1 MAEVDVKQAR
11 ENRLLA
17 SLPASDLER
26 MAVAFEPVTLKRG
39 ETLYRQDAAMDHV
52 YFPTGALISLV
63 ASMKDGTVV
72 EVAVIG
78 REGMVGLPLA
88 LGADRSPRTVIT
100 QAPGSAL
107 KLPAPILLREL
118 CDDCA
123 ISDRLNRYTLIHL
136 TQTTQWVA
144 CNRLHSLEE
153 RLARWLL
160 ASADATGTEQFELTQ
175 DFIAQML
182 GVRRPSVTV
191 IVRSFEKAGMV
202 QTSRGRIRIADRPAL
217 EKAVCECYHF
227 VRQQI
232 EQLMAVD
239 EAFGPGSLRADLKTG
254 ASRAH

>member
-1 MAEVDVKQAR
+1 MAEFDLAIAR

-17 SLPASDLER
+17 SLPPNDLER
-26 MAVAFEPVTLKRG
+26 IANLLEPVALKRG
-39 ETLYRQDAAMDHV
+39 ETLYSEGTRIEHV

-63 ASMKDGTVV
+63 ASMQDGTVV
-72 EVAVIG
+72 EVAVVG

-88 LGADRSPRTVIT
+88 LGTETSPRKVVA

-107 KLPAPILLREL
+107 RLSAEGFQREMLNGSALP
-118 CDDCA
+118 
-123 ISDRLNRYTLIHL
+123 DRLKRYTMVHL

-160 ASADATGTEQFELTQ
+160 ASADATGSEQFELTQ

-191 IVRSFEKAGMV
+191 IVRGFEKQGMV
-202 QTSRGRIRIADRPAL
+202 QTSRGRIRISSRPEL
-217 EKAVCECYHF
+217 ERAVCECYHF
-227 VRQQI
+227 VRRQI
-232 EQLMAVD
+232 DNVMPV
-239 EAFGPGSLRADLKTG
+239 GP
-254 ASRAH
+254 SRS

>member
-1 MAEVDVKQAR
+1 MAEFDLSVAR

-17 SLPASDLER
+17 SLPAHDLER
-26 MAVAFEPVTLKRG
+26 IATSLEPVALKRG
-39 ETLYRQDAAMDHV
+39 ETLYNEGTKIEHV

-63 ASMKDGTVV
+63 ASMQDGTVV

-88 LGADRSPRTVIT
+88 LGAETSPRKVVA
-100 QAPGSAL
+100 QAPGGALRLSADGF
-107 KLPAPILLREL
+107 LREMMNGNAL
-118 CDDCA
+118 P
-123 ISDRLNRYTLIHL
+123 DRLKRYTMVHL

-160 ASADATGTEQFELTQ
+160 ASADATGSEQFELTQ

-191 IVRSFEKAGMV
+191 IVRGFEKQGMV
-202 QTSRGRIRIADRPAL
+202 QTSRGRIRISDRAAL
-217 EKAVCECYHF
+217 ERAVCECYPF
-227 VRQQI
+227 VRRQI
-232 EQLMAVD
+232 DTAMPL
-239 EAFGPGSLRADLKTG
+239 G
-254 ASRAH
+254 ASRS

>member
-1 MAEVDVKQAR
+1 MAEFDLSVAL

-17 SLPASDLER
+17 SLPSRDLDR
-26 MAVAFEPVTLKRG
+26 LANLLEPVALKRG
-39 ETLYRQDAAMDHV
+39 ETLYNEGTKIEHV

-63 ASMKDGTVV
+63 ASMQDGTVV
-72 EVAVIG
+72 EVAVVG

-88 LGADRSPRTVIT
+88 LGADTSPRKVVA

-107 KLPAPILLREL
+107 KMSAEGFHREMMNGGALPE
-118 CDDCA
+118 
-123 ISDRLNRYTLIHL
+123 RLKRYTMVHL

-160 ASADATGTEQFELTQ
+160 ASADATGSEQFELTQ

-191 IVRSFEKAGMV
+191 IVRSFEKQGMV
-202 QTSRGRIRIADRPAL
+202 ATSRGRIRISDRAAL
-217 EKAVCECYHF
+217 ERVVCECYHF
-227 VRQQI
+227 VRRQI
-232 EQLMAVD
+232 DDVMPTA
-239 EAFGPGSLRADLKTG
+239 PSGS
-254 ASRAH
+254 

>member
-1 MAEVDVKQAR
+1 MAEVELSRAR

-17 SLPASDLER
+17 SLPANDLER
-26 MAVAFEPVTLKRG
+26 IAGTLEPIVLKRG
-39 ETLYRQDAAMDHV
+39 ETLYHENTPIEHV

-63 ASMKDGTVV
+63 ASMQDGTVV

-88 LGADRSPRTVIT
+88 LGTEISPRKVVA
-100 QAPGSAL
+100 QAPGGAL
-107 KLPAPILLREL
+107 KLSAETFRREMSTNGSAL
-118 CDDCA
+118 TE
-123 ISDRLNRYTLIHL
+123 RLKRYTMIHL

-160 ASADATGTEQFELTQ
+160 ASADATGSEQFELTQ

-191 IVRSFEKAGMV
+191 IVRGFEKQGMV
-202 QTSRGRIRIADRPAL
+202 QTSRGRIRIADRGSL
-217 EKAVCECYHF
+217 ERTVCECYQF

-232 EQLMAVD
+232 DQVMPV
-239 EAFGPGSLRADLKTG
+239 
-254 ASRAH
+254 ASRS

>member
-1 MAEVDVKQAR
+1 MAEFDLALAR

-17 SLPASDLER
+17 SLPESDLER
-26 MAVAFEPVTLKRG
+26 LASTLEPVTLKRG
-39 ETLYRQDAAMDHV
+39 ETIYNEGTTIDHV

-63 ASMKDGTVV
+63 ASMQDGTVV

-88 LGADRSPRTVIT
+88 LGTDTSPRKVVA

-107 KLPAPILLREL
+107 RLSAEGLRREMSNGRAL
-118 CDDCA
+118 TD
-123 ISDRLNRYTLIHL
+123 SLKRYTMVHL

-160 ASADATGTEQFELTQ
+160 ASADATGSEQFELTQ

-182 GVRRPSVTV
+182 GVRRPSVIV
-191 IVRSFEKAGMV
+191 IVRSFEKQGMV
-202 QTSRGRIRIADRPAL
+202 QTSRGRIRISDRGAL
-217 EKAVCECYHF
+217 ERAVCECYQF
-227 VRQQI
+227 VRRQI
-232 EQLMAVD
+232 D
-239 EAFGPGSLRADLKTG
+239 G
-254 ASRAH
+254 AMPPPSRS

>member
-1 MAEVDVKQAR
+1 MAEFDLSVAR

-17 SLPASDLER
+17 SLPANDLER
-26 MAVAFEPVTLKRG
+26 IANSLEPVALKRG
-39 ETLYRQDAAMDHV
+39 ETIYHEGTKIDHV

-63 ASMKDGTVV
+63 ASMQDGTVV
-72 EVAVIG
+72 EVAVVG

-88 LGADRSPRTVIT
+88 LGTETSPRKVVA

-107 KLPAPILLREL
+107 RLPADIFLREMMNGNEL
-118 CDDCA
+118 PE
-123 ISDRLNRYTLIHL
+123 RLKRYTMVHL

-160 ASADATGTEQFELTQ
+160 ASADATGSEQFELTQ

-191 IVRSFEKAGMV
+191 IVRGFEKQGMV
-202 QTSRGRIRIADRPAL
+202 QTSRGRIRISNRAAL
-217 EKAVCECYHF
+217 EHAVCECYTF
-227 VRQQI
+227 VRGQI
-232 EQLMAVD
+232 DTAM
-239 EAFGPGSLRADLKTG
+239 PMPTG
-254 ASRAH
+254 ALQS

>member
-1 MAEVDVKQAR
+1 MAEVELSLAR

-17 SLPASDLER
+17 SLPAHDLER
-26 MAVAFEPVTLKRG
+26 LASTLQPIVLKRG
-39 ETLYRQDAAMDHV
+39 ETLYHENTPIEHV

-63 ASMKDGTVV
+63 ASMQDGTVV
-72 EVAVIG
+72 EVAVVG

-88 LGADRSPRTVIT
+88 LGTGVSPRKVVA
-100 QAPGSAL
+100 QAPGTAL
-107 KLPAPILLREL
+107 KLSAETFQREMSNGSAL
-118 CDDCA
+118 TE
-123 ISDRLNRYTLIHL
+123 RLKRYTMIHL

-160 ASADATGTEQFELTQ
+160 ASADATGSERFELTQ

-191 IVRSFEKAGMV
+191 IVRGFEKQGMV
-202 QTSRGRIRIADRPAL
+202 QTSRGRIRISDRGAL
-217 EKAVCECYHF
+217 ERTVCECYQF

-232 EQLMAVD
+232 DQVMPT
-239 EAFGPGSLRADLKTG
+239 EALR
-254 ASRAH
+254 S

>member
-1 MAEVDVKQAR
+1 MAEFDLSIAR

-17 SLPASDLER
+17 SLPAHDLER
-26 MAVAFEPVTLKRG
+26 IASSLEPVALKRG
-39 ETLYRQDAAMDHV
+39 ETLYAEGTKIEHV

-63 ASMKDGTVV
+63 ASMQDGTVV
-72 EVAVIG
+72 EVAVVG

-88 LGADRSPRTVIT
+88 LGAETSPRKVVA

-107 KLPAPILLREL
+107 RLSAEGFLREML
-118 CDDCA
+118 NG
-123 ISDRLNRYTLIHL
+123 SELPDRLKRYTMVHL

-160 ASADATGTEQFELTQ
+160 ASADATGSEQFELTQ

-191 IVRSFEKAGMV
+191 IVRSFEKQGMV
-202 QTSRGRIRIADRPAL
+202 QTSRGRIRISNRTAL
-217 EKAVCECYHF
+217 ERAVCECYTF
-227 VRQQI
+227 VRRQI
-232 EQLMAVD
+232 DSTM
-239 EAFGPGSLRADLKTG
+239 PIGS
-254 ASRAH
+254 SRS

>member
-1 MAEVDVKQAR
+1 MAEFDVAQAR
-11 ENRLLA
+11 ENHLLA

-26 MAVAFEPVTLKRG
+26 MAYALEPVSLKRG
-39 ETLYRQDAAMDHV
+39 ETLYRQDAKIDNV

-72 EVAVIG
+72 EVAVVG

-100 QAPGSAL
+100 QAPGGAL
-107 KLPAPILLREL
+107 KLPADILRNEL
-118 CDDCA
+118 SKGSA
-123 ISDRLNRYTLIHL
+123 IGDRLKRYTMIHL

-160 ASADATGTEQFELTQ
+160 ASADATGTELFELTQ

-202 QTSRGRIRIADRPAL
+202 QTSRGRIRIADRGAL
-217 EKAVCECYHF
+217 EKTVCECYHF

-232 EQLMAVD
+232 EKTMAVD
-239 EAFGPGSLRADLKTG
+239 ELLARG
-254 ASRAH
+254 A